1 MAMALC
7 KLCFVTLEN
16 SEIGLVMPW
25 PVLLHSLT
33 PDRKEEKRERKDK
46 AVRRNY

>member
-1 MAMALC
+1 MALS

-16 SEIGLVMPW
+16 SKIGLAMPW
-25 PVLLHSLT
+25 PVLLPGLT

>member
-1 MAMALC
+1 MALS
-7 KLCFVTLEN
+7 KLCFVTPEN